1 MSFYNPEF
9 YKGKKVLVTG
19 GTGMIGS
26 HLVELLLEKNANVRI
41 VAHKREI
48 PPELEDKGLDVVS
61 GDLTEKKFVEESVK
75 DMDYVFHLAA
85 YTGGL
90 GRTST
95 HPAST
100 LTPNLIMDG
109 NVLEC
114 AKNEGIERF
123 LYASC
128 TCVYPNDEKTFEEED
143 AWKGNPPEIHA
154 SYSWSKRMGERQAIA
169 YHKEYGMNIAI
180 VRPSNSYGPRDSDDL
195 ETAHALGSLIMKAI
209 NKMDPFV
216 IWGDG
221 NPIREYI
228 YARDAAKGMLLAME
242 NYCVG
247 DPINLASGE
256 FVSISELARK
266 ILKLTNISPEIKFD
280 KEKPSGQKRRVLS
293 NKKAK
298 EKIGFV
304 AETSLDAGIEETIKW
319 YKQKLGK

>member
-1 MSFYNPEF
+1 MIKMYSDKNI
-9 YKGKKVLVTG
+9 LVTG

-41 VAHKREI
+41 VAHEREI

-128 TCVYPNDEKTFEEED
+128 TCVYPNDEKTLEEED

-304 AETSLDAGIEETIKW
+304 AETSLDTGIEETIKW

>member
-1 MSFYNPEF
+1 MYSDKNI
-9 YKGKKVLVTG
+9 LVTG

-48 PPELEDKGLDVVS
+48 PPELEDRGLDVVS
-61 GDLTEKKFVEESVK
+61 GDLTEKKFVEESMK
-75 DMDYVFHLAA
+75 GMDYVFHLAA

-128 TCVYPNDEKTFEEED
+128 TCVYPNDEKTLEEED
-143 AWKGNPPEIHA
+143 AWKGNPPEVHA

-266 ILKLTNISPEIKFD
+266 ILKLTNTSPEIKFD

>member
-1 MSFYNPEF
+1 
-9 YKGKKVLVTG
+9 
-19 GTGMIGS
+19 MIGS
-26 HLVELLLEKNANVRI
+26 HLVELLVEKGANVRI
-41 VAHKREI
+41 IEHEREV
-48 PPELEDKGLDVVS
+48 PDELKKLELDIMR
-61 GDLTEKKFVEESVK
+61 GDLTDRKFSDNVVK
-75 DMDYVFHLAA
+75 DMDYIFHLAA

-109 NVLEC
+109 NILES
-114 AKNEGIERF
+114 AKNERIEKF

-128 TCVYPNDEKTFEEED
+128 TCIYPNDEKTLEEGD
-143 AWKGNPPEIHA
+143 AWKGNPPEAHA

-169 YHKEYGMNIAI
+169 FHKEYGMDIAI

-209 NKMDPFV
+209 KKMDPFI

-221 NPIREYI
+221 SPIREYI
-228 YARDAAKGMLLAME
+228 YAKDAAKGMLLAME

-256 FVSISELARK
+256 FVSIDELARK
-266 ILKLTNISPEIKFD
+266 ILSITNTDPEIKFD
-280 KEKPSGQKRRVLS
+280 MDKPSGQKRRVLS
-293 NKKAK
+293 NKKAE
-298 EKIGFV
+298 EKIGFK
-304 AETSLDAGIEETIKW
+304 AETSLDIGIEKTINW
-319 YKQKLGK
+319 YKHRLGI

>member
-1 MSFYNPEF
+1 MYSDKNI
-9 YKGKKVLVTG
+9 LVTG

-48 PPELEDKGLDVVS
+48 PPELEDRGLDVVS

-75 DMDYVFHLAA
+75 GMDYVFHLAA

-128 TCVYPNDEKTFEEED
+128 TCVYPNYEKTLEEED
-143 AWKGNPPEIHA
+143 AWKGNPPEVHA

-266 ILKLTNISPEIKFD
+266 ILKITNTSPEIKLD

>member
-1 MSFYNPEF
+1 MYSDKNI
-9 YKGKKVLVTG
+9 LVTG

-41 VAHKREI
+41 VAHEREI
-48 PPELEDKGLDVVS
+48 PPELEDKGLDIVS

-128 TCVYPNDEKTFEEED
+128 TCVYPNDEKTLEEED
-143 AWKGNPPEIHA
+143 AWKGNPPEVHA

-304 AETSLDAGIEETIKW
+304 AETSLDTGIEETIKW

>member
-1 MSFYNPEF
+1 MYSDKNI
-9 YKGKKVLVTG
+9 LVTG

-41 VAHKREI
+41 VAHEREI

-75 DMDYVFHLAA
+75 GMDYVFHLAA

-109 NVLEC
+109 NILEC
-114 AKNEGIERF
+114 AKNEGIKRF

-128 TCVYPNDEKTFEEED
+128 TCVYPNDEKTLEEED
-143 AWKGNPPEIHA
+143 AWKGNPPEVHA

-169 YHKEYGMNIAI
+169 YNKEYGMNIAI

-266 ILKLTNISPEIKFD
+266 ILKITNMSPKIKFD

-293 NKKAK
+293 NKKAE

-304 AETSLDAGIEETIKW
+304 TETSLDTGIEETIKW

>member
-1 MSFYNPEF
+1 MYSDKNI
-9 YKGKKVLVTG
+9 LVTG

-41 VAHKREI
+41 VAHEREI

-128 TCVYPNDEKTFEEED
+128 TCVYPNDEKTLEEED

-228 YARDAAKGMLLAME
+228 YAQDAAKGMLLAME
-242 NYCVG
+242 NYCVS

-304 AETSLDAGIEETIKW
+304 AETSLDTGIEETIKW

>member
-1 MSFYNPEF
+1 MYSDKNI
-9 YKGKKVLVTG
+9 LVTG

-41 VAHKREI
+41 VAHEREI

-75 DMDYVFHLAA
+75 GMDYVFHLAA

-128 TCVYPNDEKTFEEED
+128 TCVYPNDEKTLEEED
-143 AWKGNPPEIHA
+143 AWKGNPPEVHA

-266 ILKLTNISPEIKFD
+266 ILKLTNTSPEIKFD

-293 NKKAK
+293 NKKAE

-304 AETSLDAGIEETIKW
+304 TETSLDTGIEETIKW

>member
-1 MSFYNPEF
+1 MYSDKNI
-9 YKGKKVLVTG
+9 LVTG

-41 VAHKREI
+41 VVHKREI
-48 PPELEDKGLDVVS
+48 PPELEDMGLDVVS
-61 GDLTEKKFVEESVK
+61 GDLTEKKFVEESMK
-75 DMDYVFHLAA
+75 GMDYVFHLAA

-128 TCVYPNDEKTFEEED
+128 TCVYPNDEKTLEEED

-228 YARDAAKGMLLAME
+228 YAQDAAKGMLLAME

-266 ILKLTNISPEIKFD
+266 ILKLTNTSPEIKFD

-304 AETSLDAGIEETIKW
+304 TETSLDAGIEETIKW

>member
-1 MSFYNPEF
+1 
-9 YKGKKVLVTG
+9 
-19 GTGMIGS
+19 MIGS

-41 VAHKREI
+41 VAHEREI

-128 TCVYPNDEKTFEEED
+128 TCVYPDDEKTLEEED

-228 YARDAAKGMLLAME
+228 YARDAAKGMLLAIE

-304 AETSLDAGIEETIKW
+304 AETSLDTGIEETIKW

>member
-1 MSFYNPEF
+1 
-9 YKGKKVLVTG
+9 
-19 GTGMIGS
+19 MIGS
-26 HLVELLLEKNANVRI
+26 HLVELLVEKGANVRI
-41 VAHKREI
+41 IEHEREI
-48 PPELEDKGLDVVS
+48 PDELKKLELDIMR
-61 GDLTEKKFVEESVK
+61 GDLTDRKFSDNVVK
-75 DMDYVFHLAA
+75 DMDYIFHLAA

-109 NVLEC
+109 NILES
-114 AKNEGIERF
+114 AKNEKIEKF

-128 TCVYPNDEKTFEEED
+128 TCIYPNDEKTLEEGD
-143 AWKGNPPEIHA
+143 AWKGNPPEAHA

-169 YHKEYGMNIAI
+169 FHKEYGMDIAI

-209 NKMDPFV
+209 KKMDPFV

-221 NPIREYI
+221 SPIREYI
-228 YARDAAKGMLLAME
+228 YAKDAAKGMLLAME

-256 FVSISELARK
+256 FVSIDELARK
-266 ILKLTNISPEIKFD
+266 ILSITNTDPEIKFD
-280 KEKPSGQKRRVLS
+280 MDKPSGQKRRVLS
-293 NKKAK
+293 NKKAE
-298 EKIGFV
+298 EKIGFK
-304 AETSLDAGIEETIKW
+304 AETSLDIGIEKTINW
-319 YKQKLGK
+319 YKHRLGM

>member
-1 MSFYNPEF
+1 MYSDKNI
-9 YKGKKVLVTG
+9 LVTG

-41 VAHKREI
+41 VAHEREI

-75 DMDYVFHLAA
+75 GMDYVFHLAA

-128 TCVYPNDEKTFEEED
+128 TCVYPNDEKTLEEED

-266 ILKLTNISPEIKFD
+266 ILKITNMSPKIKFD

-293 NKKAK
+293 NKKAE

-304 AETSLDAGIEETIKW
+304 TETSLDAGIEETIKW

>member
-1 MSFYNPEF
+1 MYSDKNI
-9 YKGKKVLVTG
+9 LVTG

-41 VAHKREI
+41 VAHEREI

-128 TCVYPNDEKTFEEED
+128 TCVYPDDEKTLEEED

-228 YARDAAKGMLLAME
+228 YAQDAAKGMLLAME

-304 AETSLDAGIEETIKW
+304 AETSLDTGIEETIKW

>member
-1 MSFYNPEF
+1 MYSN
-9 YKGKKVLVTG
+9 KKILVTG

-26 HLVELLLEKNANVRI
+26 HLTELLVEKGADVRI
-41 VAHKREI
+41 IKHDRPV
-48 PPELEDKGLDVVS
+48 PNELNDLDLEVMS
-61 GDLTEKKFVEESVK
+61 GDLTEKKISDQAVK
-75 DMDYVFHLAA
+75 NMDYVFHLAA

-109 NVLEC
+109 NVLES
-114 AKNEGIERF
+114 AKNEGIDRF

-128 TCVYPNDEKTFEEED
+128 TCIYPNDEKTLEEGD
-143 AWKGNPPEIHA
+143 AWKGNPPEAHA

-169 YHKEYGMNIAI
+169 FHKEFGMNMAI

-221 NPIREYI
+221 SPIREYI

-256 FVSISELARK
+256 FVSIEELAKK
-266 ILKLTNISPEIKFD
+266 ILNITNRNPEIKFD
-280 KEKPSGQKRRVLS
+280 RDKPSGQKRRVLS
-293 NKKAK
+293 NKKAEK
-298 EKIGFV
+298 KIGFK
-304 AETSLDAGIEETIKW
+304 AETSLDVGIEKTINW
-319 YKQKLGK
+319 YKQRLGI

>member
-1 MSFYNPEF
+1 MYSDKNI
-9 YKGKKVLVTG
+9 LVTG

-41 VAHKREI
+41 VAHEREI

-75 DMDYVFHLAA
+75 GMDYVFHLAA

-109 NVLEC
+109 NILEC
-114 AKNEGIERF
+114 AKNEGIKRF

-128 TCVYPNDEKTFEEED
+128 TCVYPNDEKTLEEED
-143 AWKGNPPEIHA
+143 AWKGNPPEVHA

-266 ILKLTNISPEIKFD
+266 ILKITNMSPKIKFD

-293 NKKAK
+293 NKKAE

-304 AETSLDAGIEETIKW
+304 TETSLDAGIEETIKW

>member
-1 MSFYNPEF
+1 MYSD
-9 YKGKKVLVTG
+9 KKILVTG

-26 HLVELLLEKNANVRI
+26 HLVELLVEKGANVRI
-41 VAHKREI
+41 IEHEREI
-48 PPELEDKGLDVVS
+48 PDELKKLELDIMR
-61 GDLTEKKFVEESVK
+61 GDLTDRKFSDNVVK
-75 DMDYVFHLAA
+75 DMDYIFHLAA

-109 NVLEC
+109 NILES
-114 AKNEGIERF
+114 AKNEKIEKF

-128 TCVYPNDEKTFEEED
+128 TCIYPNDEKTLEEGD
-143 AWKGNPPEIHA
+143 AWKGNPPEAHA

-169 YHKEYGMNIAI
+169 FHKEYGMDIAI

-209 NKMDPFV
+209 KKMDPFI

-221 NPIREYI
+221 SPIREYI
-228 YARDAAKGMLLAME
+228 YAKDAAKGMLLAME

-256 FVSISELARK
+256 FVSIDELARK
-266 ILKLTNISPEIKFD
+266 ILSITNTDPEIKFD
-280 KEKPSGQKRRVLS
+280 MDKPSGQKRRVLS
-293 NKKAK
+293 NKKAE
-298 EKIGFV
+298 EKIGFK
-304 AETSLDAGIEETIKW
+304 AETSLDIGIEKTINW
-319 YKQKLGK
+319 YKHRLGI

>member
-1 MSFYNPEF
+1 MYSDKNI
-9 YKGKKVLVTG
+9 LVTG

-41 VAHKREI
+41 VAHEREI

-128 TCVYPNDEKTFEEED
+128 TCVYPNDEKTLEEED

-228 YARDAAKGMLLAME
+228 YARDAAKGMLLAIE

-266 ILKLTNISPEIKFD
+266 ILKLTNTSPEIKFD

>member
-1 MSFYNPEF
+1 MYSDKNI
-9 YKGKKVLVTG
+9 LVTG

-41 VAHKREI
+41 VAHEREI
-48 PPELEDKGLDVVS
+48 PPELEDKGLDVIS

-128 TCVYPNDEKTFEEED
+128 TCVYPDDEKTLEEED

-304 AETSLDAGIEETIKW
+304 AETSLDTGIEETIKW

>member
-1 MSFYNPEF
+1 
-9 YKGKKVLVTG
+9 
-19 GTGMIGS
+19 
-26 HLVELLLEKNANVRI
+26 
-41 VAHKREI
+41 
-48 PPELEDKGLDVVS
+48 
-61 GDLTEKKFVEESVK
+61 
-75 DMDYVFHLAA
+75 
-85 YTGGL
+85 
-90 GRTST
+90 
-95 HPAST
+95 
-100 LTPNLIMDG
+100 
-109 NVLEC
+109 
-114 AKNEGIERF
+114 
-123 LYASC
+123 
-128 TCVYPNDEKTFEEED
+128 
-143 AWKGNPPEIHA
+143 
-154 SYSWSKRMGERQAIA
+154 MGERQAIA

-304 AETSLDAGIEETIKW
+304 AETSLDTGIEETIKW

>member
-1 MSFYNPEF
+1 
-9 YKGKKVLVTG
+9 
-19 GTGMIGS
+19 MIGS

-48 PPELEDKGLDVVS
+48 PPELEDRGLDVVS

-75 DMDYVFHLAA
+75 GMDYVFHLAA

-128 TCVYPNDEKTFEEED
+128 TCVYPNDEKTLEEED
-143 AWKGNPPEIHA
+143 AWKGNPPEVHA

-266 ILKLTNISPEIKFD
+266 ILKLTNTSPEIKFD

-293 NKKAK
+293 NKKAE

-304 AETSLDAGIEETIKW
+304 TETSLDTGIEETIKW

>member
-1 MSFYNPEF
+1 MYSDKNI
-9 YKGKKVLVTG
+9 LVTG

-41 VAHKREI
+41 VVHKREI
-48 PPELEDKGLDVVS
+48 PPELEDMGLDVVS
-61 GDLTEKKFVEESVK
+61 GDLTEKKFVEESMK
-75 DMDYVFHLAA
+75 GMDYVFHLAA

-128 TCVYPNDEKTFEEED
+128 TCVYPNDEKTLEEED
-143 AWKGNPPEIHA
+143 AWKGNPPEVHA

-228 YARDAAKGMLLAME
+228 YAQDAAKGMLLAME

-266 ILKLTNISPEIKFD
+266 ILKITNTSPEIKLD

>member
-1 MSFYNPEF
+1 MYSDKNI
-9 YKGKKVLVTG
+9 LVTG

-41 VAHKREI
+41 VAHEREI

-61 GDLTEKKFVEESVK
+61 GDLTEKKFVEESMK
-75 DMDYVFHLAA
+75 GMDYVFHLAA

-109 NVLEC
+109 NILEC

-128 TCVYPNDEKTFEEED
+128 TCVYPNDEKTLEEED
-143 AWKGNPPEIHA
+143 AWKGNPPEVHA

-266 ILKLTNISPEIKFD
+266 ILKLTNTSPEIKFD

-304 AETSLDAGIEETIKW
+304 AETSLDAGIEKTIKW

>member
-1 MSFYNPEF
+1 
-9 YKGKKVLVTG
+9 
-19 GTGMIGS
+19 MIGS
-26 HLVELLLEKNANVRI
+26 HLVELLLEQNADVRI
-41 VAHKREI
+41 TTHKRDIPDELKNKSLEI
-48 PPELEDKGLDVVS
+48 IQ
-61 GDLTEKKFVEESVK
+61 GDLTDKSFATKSVK
-75 DMDYVFHLAA
+75 DVDYVFHLAA

-90 GRTST
+90 GRTSI

-109 NVLEC
+109 NILDA
-114 AKNEGIERF
+114 AKNEGIEKF
-123 LYASC
+123 LYATC
-128 TCVYPNDEKTFEEED
+128 TWVYPNNEKTMEED
-143 AWKGNPPEIHA
+143 DAWTGNPPEAHA

-228 YARDAAKGMLLAME
+228 YAKDAAKGMLLAME
-242 NYCVG
+242 KYCVG

-256 FVSISELARK
+256 SISITELAKK
-266 ILKLTNISPEIKFD
+266 ILKISKTNPTIEFD

-293 NKKAK
+293 DKKSQ
-298 EKIGFV
+298 EKIGFI
-304 AETSLDAGIEETIKW
+304 AETSLDDGIEKTIKW
-319 YKQKLGK
+319 YKQKLGV

>member
-1 MSFYNPEF
+1 MYSDKNI
-9 YKGKKVLVTG
+9 LVTG

-41 VAHKREI
+41 VAHEREI

-128 TCVYPNDEKTFEEED
+128 TCVYPDDEKTLEEED

-293 NKKAK
+293 NKKAE

-304 AETSLDAGIEETIKW
+304 TETSLDTGIEETIKW
-319 YKQKLGK
+319 YRQKLGK

>member
-1 MSFYNPEF
+1 MYSDKNI
-9 YKGKKVLVTG
+9 LVTG

-41 VAHKREI
+41 VAHEREI

-61 GDLTEKKFVEESVK
+61 GDLTEKKFVEESMK

-114 AKNEGIERF
+114 AKNEGIKRF

-128 TCVYPNDEKTFEEED
+128 TCVYPNDEKTLEEED

-266 ILKLTNISPEIKFD
+266 ILKLTNTSPEIKFD

-304 AETSLDAGIEETIKW
+304 AETSLDTGIEETIKW

>member
-1 MSFYNPEF
+1 MYSDKNI
-9 YKGKKVLVTG
+9 LVTG

-41 VAHKREI
+41 VAHEREI

-128 TCVYPNDEKTFEEED
+128 TCVYPNDEKTLEEED

-266 ILKLTNISPEIKFD
+266 ILKLTNISPEIRFD

-304 AETSLDAGIEETIKW
+304 AETSLDTGIEETIKW

>member
-1 MSFYNPEF
+1 MYSDKNI
-9 YKGKKVLVTG
+9 LVTG

-41 VAHKREI
+41 VAHEREI

-109 NVLEC
+109 NILEC

-128 TCVYPNDEKTFEEED
+128 TCVYPNDEKTLEEED

-228 YARDAAKGMLLAME
+228 YAQDAAKGMLLAME

-266 ILKLTNISPEIKFD
+266 ILKLTNTSPEIKFD

-304 AETSLDAGIEETIKW
+304 AETSLDTGIEETIKW

>member
-1 MSFYNPEF
+1 MFSD
-9 YKGKKVLVTG
+9 KKILVTG

-26 HLVELLLEKNANVRI
+26 HLVELLLEQNADVRI
-41 VAHKREI
+41 TTHKRDI
-48 PPELEDKGLDVVS
+48 PDELKNKGLEIIQ
-61 GDLTEKKFVEESVK
+61 GDLTDKPFATKSVK
-75 DMDYVFHLAA
+75 DVDYVFHLAA

-90 GRTST
+90 GRTSI

-109 NVLEC
+109 NILDA
-114 AKNEGIERF
+114 AKNEGIEKF

-128 TCVYPNDEKTFEEED
+128 TCVYPNNEKTMEED
-143 AWKGNPPEIHA
+143 DAWTGNPPDAHA

-228 YARDAAKGMLLAME
+228 YAKDAAKGMLLAIE
-242 NYCVG
+242 KYCVG

-256 FVSISELARK
+256 SVSITELAKK
-266 ILKLTNISPEIKFD
+266 ILKISKTNPTIEFD

-293 NKKAK
+293 DKKAQ
-298 EKIGFV
+298 EKIGFI
-304 AETSLDAGIEETIKW
+304 AETSLDDGIEKTIKW
-319 YKQKLGK
+319 YKQKLGV

>member
-1 MSFYNPEF
+1 MYSDKNI
-9 YKGKKVLVTG
+9 LVTG

-100 LTPNLIMDG
+100 LTPNLIMDV

-114 AKNEGIERF
+114 AKNEGIDRF

-128 TCVYPNDEKTFEEED
+128 TCVYPNDEKTLEEED
-143 AWKGNPPEIHA
+143 AWKGNPPEVHA

-266 ILKLTNISPEIKFD
+266 ILKITNMSPKIKFD

-293 NKKAK
+293 NKKAE

-304 AETSLDAGIEETIKW
+304 TETSLDTGIEETIKW

>member
-1 MSFYNPEF
+1 MIKMYSDKNI
-9 YKGKKVLVTG
+9 LVTG

-41 VAHKREI
+41 VAHEREI

-128 TCVYPNDEKTFEEED
+128 TCVYPNDEKTLEEED

-228 YARDAAKGMLLAME
+228 YAQDAAKGMLLAME

-304 AETSLDAGIEETIKW
+304 AETSLDTGIEETIKW

>member
-1 MSFYNPEF
+1 MYEN
-9 YKGKKVLVTG
+9 KNILVTG

-26 HLVELLLEKNANVRI
+26 HLVELLLEKNANIRI
-41 VAHKREI
+41 ISHERKI
-48 PPELEDKGLDVVS
+48 PNELEDKGLDIIS
-61 GDLTEKKFVEESVK
+61 GDLTEKKFAEESVK
-75 DMDYVFHLAA
+75 GMDYVFHLAA

-90 GRTST
+90 GRTSK

-109 NVLEC
+109 NILEA
-114 AKNEGIERF
+114 AKNERIDRF

-128 TCVYPNDEKTFEEED
+128 TCIYPNNEKTLEEDD
-143 AWKGNPPEIHA
+143 AWKGDPPEVHE

-195 ETAHALGSLIMKAI
+195 ETAHALGSLIIKAI
-209 NKMDPFV
+209 NKMNPFV

-221 NPIREYI
+221 SPIREYI
-228 YARDAAKGMLLAME
+228 YAPDAAKGMLLAME

-256 FVSISELARK
+256 FVSINQLAQK
-266 ILKLTNISPEIKFD
+266 ILKISNMNPEIIFD

-293 NKKAK
+293 NKKAE
-298 EKIGFV
+298 EKIGFF
-304 AETSLDAGIEETIKW
+304 AETSLDVGIEQTIRW

>member
-1 MSFYNPEF
+1 MYSDKNI
-9 YKGKKVLVTG
+9 LVTG

-41 VAHKREI
+41 VAHEREI

-128 TCVYPNDEKTFEEED
+128 TCVYPDDEKTLEEED

-228 YARDAAKGMLLAME
+228 YARDAAKGMLLAIE

-304 AETSLDAGIEETIKW
+304 AETSLDTGIEETIKW